1 MSVAAVDWALR
12 RAPVGADA
20 SARLVLVYLADRA
33 DDQGRDAFPSVATL
47 VEQSRLSRSTIKR
60 ILRRLEEGGLISR
73 GDQLKVAHYR
83 IDRRPVVWNLHLEL
97 HVDNSHSSGGSNWT
111 PAQEPHD
118 SNVSTRGQNEPPL
131 SEELCGNCE
140 RGFTGEHSGG
150 SYVNHKPSN
159 KPSLYPLYPP
169 QGDDNLM
176 GVSDDEFSD
185 EPFEEALD
193 PAPDDENSFSDSNEE
208 QGLDSDAHAV
218 TELMCELR
226 DHVGVQLP
234 PFKSERSQA
243 RFERNQVEAAQRLVS
258 SFGFQRVCQAAR
270 WVFDSRQLFWKGVA
284 FTPER
289 LERNWTQVA
298 SQMTELSRSA
308 SRSWSFLS
316 VSMPVPR
323 SHEHSRGCEHVQHV
337 LGYTNPGDC
346 LLDPRSMRVLDLLK
360 SEKSVQQI
368 QTILDQSHRELAV
381 QARYINVFKGVNDER
396 I

>member
-47 VEQSRLSRSTIKR
+47 VEQSHLSRSTIKR

-111 PAQEPHD
+111 PVQEPHD

-140 RGFTGEHSGG
+140 RGFVGARSGG

-169 QGDDNLM
+169 EGDDDLTGMN
-176 GVSDDEFSD
+176 DDKFSD
-185 EPFEEALD
+185 EPSEKVLD
-193 PAPDDENSFSDSNEE
+193 PVLDDENSLSDSNEE
-208 QGLDSDAHAV
+208 QGVDSDARMV
-218 TELMCELR
+218 VSLMGELR
-226 DHVGVQLP
+226 DHGGVQLP

-243 RFERNQVEAAQRLVS
+243 RFERKQREAATRLVS

-270 WVFDSRQLFWKGVA
+270 WVLDSGQPFWRGVA

-289 LERNWTQVA
+289 LERNWTQIT
-298 SQMTELSRSA
+298 SHM
-308 SRSWSFLS
+308 S
-316 VSMPVPR
+316 VSHGVCPLSSVSVR
-323 SHEHSRGCEHVQHV
+323 EHAHSRGCEHVQHV
-337 LGYTNPGDC
+337 LGYSNPGDC
-346 LLDPRSMRVLDLLK
+346 LLDPRSMRVLELLK
-360 SEKSVQQI
+360 SGKSVQQI
-368 QTILDQSHRELAV
+368 QTRLNDQSHRECAV
-381 QARYINVFKGVNDER
+381 QAR
-396 I
+396 